1 MLRSFCEWRGSQLF
15 KHAYQQALHLG
26 DVMRSHM
33 RERCM
38 NEDAPWGFTT
48 YLDALAQLT
57 SLMT

>member
-15 KHAYQQALHLG
+15 RHAYQQALHLG

-38 NEDAPWGFTT
+38 NEDAP
-48 YLDALAQLT
+48 
-57 SLMT
+57 